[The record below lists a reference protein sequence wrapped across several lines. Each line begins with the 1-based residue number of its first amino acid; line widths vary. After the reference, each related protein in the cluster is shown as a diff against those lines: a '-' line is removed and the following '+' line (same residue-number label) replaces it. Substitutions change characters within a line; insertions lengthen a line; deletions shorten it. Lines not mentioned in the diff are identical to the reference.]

1 MPLKDPIG
9 YAWLQRQYAL
19 PTVPLPHASH
29 VASTSGWK
37 EEAGVRTRAWPQAA
51 WPGETLEGH
60 LEFALKHEGI
70 NLPLLWHLFRHTDS
84 GELARYIAKKPSG
97 KYTRKS
103 GFLFEFLTGQSL
115 DIGVDLYGR
124 YEPVLDGERYL
135 CSSNTP
141 NSRWRIHDNLL
152 GSAAFCPVIEKKP
165 ALAQHLSW
173 NPSADL
179 KNLQKHYDPS
189 LFARATAWLYLME
202 TRSTNEIESETPSPK
217 RPERFVQVLRN
228 AGSKPL
234 AEALSYEALVDLQ
247 ATIVDPKGR
256 ISPGMRNIQNF
267 VGSDRLG
274 YGDPLVAYPCPPPQL
289 AVELLEALLPA
300 GLRCKG
306 LHPVI
311 RAAVLSFGFVYIHP
325 FEDGNGRI
333 SRYLIHDIYVRDGL
347 TPAGFIFPVSAIIL
361 KRLKEYNEALEHH
374 SKPIRELANYDFDPM
389 THEMRLHNPQ
399 LIEPLFRYPD
409 LTQETL
415 YLMRVTRECA
425 DVTLV
430 RELDHLDR
438 MERAKTAL
446 RETLDL
452 PDRRLNLLL
461 AMIHQNG
468 GKLSANKRRG
478 EFSDLDDQEVAD
490 AEGYYRTAFEQ
501 EVEQ

>member
-1 MPLKDPIG
+1 LAVIEGEQPPQDRIQRWGRAIG
-9 YAWLQRQYAL
+9 
-19 PTVPLPHASH
+19 
-29 VASTSGWK
+29 
-37 EEAGVRTRAWPQAA
+37 EAGRT
-51 WPGETLEGH
+51 
-60 LEFALKHEGI
+60 ALDE
-70 NLPLLWHLFRHTDS
+70 NELLR
-84 GELARYIAKKPSG
+84 
-97 KYTRKS
+97 
-103 GFLFEFLTGQSL
+103 
-115 DIGVDLYGR
+115 
-124 YEPVLDGERYL
+124 
-135 CSSNTP
+135 
-141 NSRWRIHDNLL
+141 
-152 GSAAFCPVIEKKP
+152 
-165 ALAQHLSW
+165 
-173 NPSADL
+173 
-179 KNLQKHYDPS
+179 LQKIVIGD
-189 LFARATAWLYLME
+189 
-202 TRSTNEIESETPSPK
+202 
-217 RPERFVQVLRN
+217 ERFVKL
-228 AGSKPL
+228 GFGD
-234 AEALSYEALVDLQ
+234 E
-247 ATIVDPKGR
+247 G
-256 ISPGMRNIQNF
+256 GF
-267 VGSDRLG
+267 VGEHDRETG
-274 YGDPLVAYPCPPPQL
+274 APIPDHVSARPEDL
-289 AVELLEALLPA
+289 ASLLQ
-300 GLRCKG
+300 G
-306 LHPVI
+306 PVSFDHG
-311 RAAVLSFGFVYIHP
+311 AAESLDAVIAAAILAFGFVYIHP

-501 EVEQ
+501 KVEQ